1 MDYENSTH
9 VRDWTFTTKQLEELR
24 ARSNHDAQTF
34 ILHLESAAN
43 DKGGEPTE
51 SQQQQQQ
58 QQQQS
63 ENETGR
69 EGKNALPSSLTATRI
84 EPPVQSFAKAYKHST
99 APYDPTAFQT
109 NPAFITPQEEIL
121 LLNFYASKLLPLIG
135 PSAAISKLK
144 RDIKVSSTAALIF
157 KRFYLSNSVLLFDP
171 KIIMVASAFLA
182 SKVED
187 ATVDVRYLEDGT
199 RLMEAHVKVK
209 EIVEA
214 EVKLIK
220 GIDFDLC
227 CFHPYKVVLAFT
239 EDLRTFLKSKDGR
252 KFVTVVNKDV
262 VSGEDLRPIYDLA
275 RDIIQKLTFTSD
287 VMLMSSPGKIGFV
300 AMMLANEILAAKD
313 RNIKDENVASDNNV
327 NSATGLAMIHIDF
340 KGYLACR
347 FANDKKQQEI
357 EMLWTEIQNLF
368 DFVKISFDQEE
379 PDMTTLKGIHKKLK
393 KCRLWSK
400 EDNGGK
406 RKKKKRKHNDDS

>member
-9 VRDWTFTTKQLEELR
+9 VRDWNFTTKQLEELR

-34 ILHLESAAN
+34 ILHLESAASA
-43 DKGGEPTE
+43 KGGESAE
-51 SQQQQQQ
+51 SQQQRR
-58 QQQQS
+58 S

-69 EGKNALPSSLTATRI
+69 EGKTSLSSSPTTRI

-99 APYDPTAFQT
+99 TPYDPTAFQT

-171 KIIMVASAFLA
+171 KVIMVASAFLA

-275 RDIIQKLTFTSD
+275 RDIIQKLMFTSD

-300 AMMLANEILAAKD
+300 AMILANEILA
-313 RNIKDENVASDNNV
+313 S
-327 NSATGLAMIHIDF
+327 
-340 KGYLACR
+340 KG
-347 FANDKKQQEI
+347 
-357 EMLWTEIQNLF
+357 
-368 DFVKISFDQEE
+368 EE
-379 PDMTTLKGIHKKLK
+379 HQG
-393 KCRLWSK
+393 
-400 EDNGGK
+400 
-406 RKKKKRKHNDDS
+406 